1 MYTRTEKLNQM
12 EAKLNE
18 ILAEI
23 YKKREEPN
31 LILGL
36 INPTEEQYAYA
47 WETLST
53 LDIIESHVEL
63 LLNNVKRGDFKKVGQ
78 FIDFTLYQLDRF
90 GEKDPQQT
98 VVYRAQRTVID
109 IYTKIRKEYFI
120 A

>member
-1 MYTRTEKLNQM
+1 MDTNIIKLVEI
-12 EAKLNE
+12 EAKLKDV
-18 ILAEI
+18 LAIIAE
-23 YKKREEPN
+23 KKEKPN
-31 LILGL
+31 HILGL

-98 VVYRAQRTVID
+98 VVYRAQRAVID